1 MFINP
6 INKINSIN
14 DLKENNVS
22 LGKNDGVQAFRDV
35 LDGVINQ
42 VKSTDDD
49 LAKNQY
55 LLATGQI
62 DDAHA
67 VPIAAAKAQLSMDLL
82 IQLRN
87 KAMESYNELMRIN
100 L

>member
-1 MFINP
+1 MFITP
-6 INKINSIN
+6 INKLNSIEN
-14 DLKENNVS
+14 LKENNINQTKNEG
-22 LGKNDGVQAFRDV
+22 GKVFRDV

-42 VKSTDDD
+42 VKSADDD

-55 LLATGQI
+55 LLSTGQI

-67 VPIAAAKAQLSMDLL
+67 VPIAAAKAQLSVDLL
-82 IQLRN
+82 VQLRN